1 MESIRRGF
9 GFFKQAWQMAFADRD
24 LIKPTIYALVVGF
37 IVSMIG
43 LVPVVLTAVLFG
55 DTQIGNILTFVLGAI
70 LVFVQFTVSY
80 IFSSMTIYL
89 IYGYLSEGDGRM
101 DKAWAIVRR
110 DFLDILSLAAASTGV
125 KIIESLLRGRNR
137 RGGRNLVANLL
148 NTIWTEATYLV
159 LPAMVIE
166 DINLKS
172 GLLRATQIV
181 KSNLLLVGVSTVGV
195 GFVTGLLGFLLGTT
209 GVVLGFGVGF
219 GLVSLMGSST
229 LSIIL
234 GVTFGGAIAL
244 SLILLA
250 VLVGNYTT
258 TAYHTCLYLW
268 ARDVENAQESGLSTA
283 NISAPAPLASIL

>member
-1 MESIRRGF
+1 MDSIRRGF

-43 LVPVVLTAVLFG
+43 LVPIVITSVLFG
-55 DTQIGNILTFVLGAI
+55 DTQIGNILTFILGAI
-70 LVFVQFTVSY
+70 LVFVQFTVTY

-110 DFLDILSLAAASTGV
+110 DFLDIVSLAAASTGIKV
-125 KIIESLLRGRNR
+125 LESFLRGRNR
-137 RGGRNLVANLL
+137 RGGRNLLANLL
-148 NTIWTEATYLV
+148 NTVWTEATYLV

-166 DINLKS
+166 DIGLKS
-172 GLLRATQIV
+172 GLKRATQII

-195 GFVTGLLGFLLGTT
+195 GFVTGLLGFMLGTT

-219 GLVSLMGSST
+219 GLVSLMGGST
-229 LSIIL
+229 LSIVM
-234 GVTFGGAIAL
+234 GVTFGGTIAL

-258 TAYHTCLYLW
+258 TAYHTCLYIW
-268 ARDVENAQESGLSTA
+268 ARDVEHAQDSGLSM